1 MRRRDFRG
9 VQVNNLPSR
18 GLLLQN
24 DCAAVQESGTI
35 VQMESG
41 YRYCSHH
48 LKLKVSRLNVHVR
61 CLRAANTNAVE
72 HVLELEEDRIVF
84 GVGEAVGIFF
94 GFYPAQKAAGLNPI
108 DALRYE

>member
-72 HVLELEEDRIVF
+72 YVLEESLEFIAS
-84 GVGEAVGIFF
+84 VGAMRKLTWIENSRVICECGAEVV
-94 GFYPAQKAAGLNPI
+94 PI
-108 DALRYE
+108 